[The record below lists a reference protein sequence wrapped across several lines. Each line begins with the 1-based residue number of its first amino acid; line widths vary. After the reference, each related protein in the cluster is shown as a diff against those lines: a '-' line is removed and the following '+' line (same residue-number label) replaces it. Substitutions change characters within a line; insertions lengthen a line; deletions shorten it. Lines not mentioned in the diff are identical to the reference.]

1 MSSGAVNEQSNE
13 HQSGEL
19 VMKAAYQ
26 QSYGDADVL
35 VVADSFEDPITLNG
49 DLLVKVH
56 WASLNPIDFHMRGGY
71 GRQIMERKRKSVWP
85 LVLGRDGAG
94 EVIALG
100 SGVTGFSIGDQ
111 VTFALGPED
120 QGSCAEYCRVPSSS
134 AALVADGVE
143 ARDAGSL
150 PYVAL
155 TTWRALV
162 DVAGIKPGNCKGQRI
177 LVHAGAG
184 GVGSFAIQLLKFWGA
199 SVITTC
205 SAANQDKV
213 RALGADLAIDYKEQ
227 RFEKAAGKVDGVFDT
242 VGFDYEERSLG
253 IVSPGGFYVSV
264 VTPLVKNITEKGIP
278 QGLFVSGL
286 TFFRQKIRCRIKGI
300 RYGWSL
306 FQPNGE
312 ALTYIMKLVGDG
324 KIVAT
329 IDTEFPL
336 GSIVDA
342 HQYLE
347 EGRANGKIIISM
359 S

>member
-1 MSSGAVNEQSNE
+1 
-13 HQSGEL
+13 
-19 VMKAAYQ
+19 MKAAYQ
-26 QSYGDADVL
+26 QSYGAADVL
-35 VVADSFEDPITLNG
+35 VVVKSLPDPIPRKG
-49 DLLVKVH
+49 DLLVKVR

-71 GRQIMERKRKSVWP
+71 GRQIMERRRATVWP
-85 LVLGRDGAG
+85 LVLGRDGVG
-94 EVIALG
+94 EVIGLG
-100 SGVTGFSIGDQ
+100 SDVTGFSIGDL

-134 AALVADGVE
+134 AALVAAGVE

-162 DVAGIKPGNCKGQRI
+162 DVAGIKPGNCNGQRI

-199 SVITTC
+199 TVITTC

-213 RALGADLAIDYKEQ
+213 RALGADLAIDYKKQ
-227 RFEKAAGKVDGVFDT
+227 RFEEVSGSVDGVFDT

-253 IVSPGGFYVSV
+253 IVSPGGFYCSV
-264 VTPLVKNITEKGIP
+264 VTPLVKNVTEKGIP
-278 QGLFVSGL
+278 RGLFVSGL
-286 TFFRQKIRCRIKGI
+286 TFIRQKIRCRRKGI

-312 ALTYIMKLVGDG
+312 ALAYVMKLLGEG
-324 KIVAT
+324 SIMAT
-329 IDTEFPL
+329 IDSEFPL
-336 GSIVDA
+336 DSIVEA

-347 EGRANGKIIISM
+347 AGRANGKVIISM